1 MLLAP
6 WITNGQPGGEQVGQH
21 YDPMIAKVLARG
33 PDRDA
38 ALATLQDA
46 LTELEV
52 RHEAP
57 VPFAPLGNMHALADA
72 RVCAAH
78 RPSASTDKQMRG
90 CTP

>member
-1 MLLAP
+1 MRGANLA
-6 WITNGQPGGEQVGQH
+6 IKDAARALDDNGQPGEEQVGQH

-57 VPFAPLGNMHALADA
+57 VPFAALGNMHALADA
-72 RVCAAH
+72 
-78 RPSASTDKQMRG
+78 
-90 CTP
+90 

>member
-1 MLLAP
+1 MHRASGVCQCAVLTWLDAARALLKNS
-6 WITNGQPGGEQVGQH
+6 WPGGEQVGQH

-52 RHEAP
+52 RHQAP
-57 VPFAPLGNMHALADA
+57 VPFAALGNMHALADA
-72 RVCAAH
+72 
-78 RPSASTDKQMRG
+78 
-90 CTP
+90 